1 MSIKCPA
8 SLLVAGPSGAGK
20 TSLIAKIV
28 QNCGAVFDNPISN
41 IIIAHGRSQNI
52 YDDIIRVSPVPV
64 RLIQGLPNNLIPPKN
79 TFLIIDD
86 LQGSEFS
93 RTIAEFFTM
102 NSHHYKTT
110 VAYLVQNLFLQ
121 TPHHRTASLNAH
133 YIILFKNPRSGGQ
146 ILSLAKQIAP
156 SNSSFVV
163 DAFKQSTEH
172 AHGYLMIDLKQ
183 KTDENLRL
191 RNSIFPDSHFFI
203 DKKKGDPF
211 NLPI

>member
-8 SLLVAGPSGAGK
+8 SLLISGPSQSGK
-20 TSLIAKIV
+20 TTLIAKIV
-28 QNCGAVFDNPISN
+28 QHCRDVFDPPISN
-41 IIIAHGRSQNI
+41 IIIAHSRSQNI
-52 YDDIIRVSPVPV
+52 YSHIIQTSPVPV
-64 RLIQGLPNNLIPPKN
+64 RLIQGLPNDLIPPPN

-93 RTIAEFFTM
+93 KTIADFFTK
-102 NSHHYKTT
+102 NSHHYETT

-121 TPHHRTASLNAH
+121 TPHHRTASLNSH
-133 YIILFKNPRSGGQ
+133 YIILFKNPRDGSQ
-146 ILSLAKQIAP
+146 IHHLAKQIAP
-156 SNSSFVV
+156 SNPAFVV
-163 DAFKQSTEH
+163 DAFKQSTEQ

-191 RNSIFPDSHFFI
+191 RNSIFPESHFFI
-203 DKKKGDPF
+203 DKKKGVLF